1 MKTLIIGGGLA
12 GMTAAYE
19 LRKAGAEVVL
29 LEASCR
35 LGGKAGA
42 DRLGTDYHEHGNHFF
57 PAWYLNTRR
66 LLKELELSSN
76 LVDIE
81 KLHHL
86 RKGRFPS
93 YETLVIPTRLFY
105 LPRNIVARALP
116 WADVALLIYAFLDL
130 ASQSDMPSDRLD
142 SITLDEFLASRP
154 YVPAGVREGANAMV
168 VKSIA
173 TSSAMF
179 SALTKQTIVR
189 FWLRYRTPMY
199 SILNTN
205 LQEGLIAPFER

>member
-116 WADVALLIYAFLDL
+116 WAEVALLIYAFLDL
-130 ASQSDMPSDRLD
+130 ASQSDMPLSM
-142 SITLDEFLASRP
+142 SI
-154 YVPAGVREGANAMV
+154 REGSPRCAAS
-168 VKSIA
+168 VKDSTKRWRP
-173 TSSAMF
+173 TSS
-179 SALTKQTIVR
+179 
-189 FWLRYRTPMY
+189 FWPCRSRW
-199 SILNTN
+199 S
-205 LQEGLIAPFER
+205 